1 MSKKEKS
8 LYIGVIL
15 VILFLY
21 ISPLINFSNKVN
33 DNCQYMIDSLNSE
46 ILTLQIDKG
55 RYEIILERVN
65 EIDSNVYANAIKNIE

>member
-21 ISPLINFSNKVN
+21 ISPFIKFSNKVN
-33 DNCQYMIDSLNSE
+33 YDCQYMIDSLNGE